1 VGELIGLALFFLVLY
16 GFVRGMARI
25 LAALTGSRFRAYRLL
40 ASRYRGRYE
49 NRGMID
55 PPTVSFTHRGSSVR
69 VGLAPVVP
77 GQPAPPRT
85 RVVARFGAA
94 GLPFRFELMPAA
106 RPAPPQPPKGTRP
119 VPSGLPAFD
128 RAFAARANDA
138 EIARLFLQSESV
150 RTAVEGLRRL
160 APPVGMLVSVNPERL
175 LVQVDRNL
183 GQSPAQLD
191 QAVRDA
197 LVLHDAL
204 VESAGAVVHNG
215 VEIVDGDGPP
225 DPALAAPPGC
235 EVCGDPIEGAHV
247 ACTRCDTPY
256 HRDCW
261 SFVGGCSTFGC
272 SGRQCRPAGEG
283 T

>member
-1 VGELIGLALFFLVLY
+1 VGELIGLAIFFLVLY
-16 GFVRGMARI
+16 GLVRGASRA

-40 ASRYRGRYE
+40 AHKYRGRYE

-55 PPTVSFTHRGSSVR
+55 PPTVSFTHRDSSVR

-85 RVVARFGAA
+85 RVVARFGAG
-94 GLPFRFELMPAA
+94 GLPFRFELMPAT

-119 VPSGLPAFD
+119 VPSGQAAFD
-128 RAFAARANDA
+128 RAFVARANDP
-138 EIARLFLQSESV
+138 EIARVFLQSEDV
-150 RTAVEGLRRL
+150 RTAVEALRRL

-191 QAVRDA
+191 LAVRDA

-204 VESAGAVVHNG
+204 VAAVRAVVGSG
-215 VEIVDGDGPP
+215 VDIVEGDGAPAG
-225 DPALAAPPGC
+225 PALGAPPGC
-235 EVCGDPIEGAHV
+235 EVCGDPIDGPHV
-247 ACTRCDTPY
+247 VCTRCETPC

-261 SFVGGCSTFGC
+261 TFVGGCSTFGC
-272 SGRQCRPAGEG
+272 NGRQCRPA
-283 T
+283 